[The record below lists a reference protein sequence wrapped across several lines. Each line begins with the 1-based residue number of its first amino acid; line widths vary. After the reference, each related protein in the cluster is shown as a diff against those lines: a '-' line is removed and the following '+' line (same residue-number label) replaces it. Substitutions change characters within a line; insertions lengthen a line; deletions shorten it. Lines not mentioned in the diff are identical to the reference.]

1 MKQKLTLFVFV
12 LLSAAAAAQYNPLQS
27 QYMLNPLVL
36 NPAYAGAQDFLS
48 ATMSYRR
55 QWLGFDGAPETYAFT
70 AHTPLRNRHLNLGF
84 IVAQDNIAVLH
95 RTQVEVAYAHRIRAG
110 KFHLAAGFSPTISLL
125 RNNWSEIQTNTS
137 GDMSFQGTASE
148 LTYGSGFGIYGG
160 YGPFFLGGSSRFVV
174 TERGE
179 FFYKNQPI
187 LVYTG
192 CTLTKQKRVGV
203 MVSALGRYMYG
214 YDYQADFNVLVTLRE
229 RIGFG
234 VSWRM
239 NDAVVGILNVRLNE
253 QFRLGYSYDYT
264 LSRLRNYST
273 GSHEL
278 VLRYDFGFKV
288 STTSP
293 RNL

>member
-1 MKQKLTLFVFV
+1 MKQKLTLLFFV
-12 LLSAAAAAQYNPLQS
+12 LFSAAGVAQYNPLQS

-36 NPAYAGAQDFLS
+36 NPAYAGSLDYLS

-55 QWLGFDGAPETYAFT
+55 QWLGFDGAPETYTLT

-84 IVAQDNIAVLH
+84 IVAQDNIAVMH
-95 RTQVEVAYAHRIRAG
+95 RTQAEVVYAHRIRAG
-110 KFHLAAGFSPTISLL
+110 KFHLAAGFSPGLTLL
-125 RNNWSEIQTNTS
+125 RNNWNEVQTNTS
-137 GDMSFQGTASE
+137 GDMSFQGTVSE
-148 LTYGSGFGIYGG
+148 LSYGSGFGIYGG
-160 YGPFFLGGSSRFVV
+160 YGRFFLGASGKLMVS
-174 TERGE
+174 EKGE
-179 FFYKNQPI
+179 LFYKNQPI

-192 CTLTKQKRVGV
+192 CTVTKQKRVEV
-203 MVSALGRYMYG
+203 LISALGRYMYG
-214 YDYQADFNVLVTLRE
+214 QDYQADFNVMVTLRE

-234 VSWRM
+234 VSYRM

-288 STTSP
+288 NPKSP
-293 RNL
+293 RNF